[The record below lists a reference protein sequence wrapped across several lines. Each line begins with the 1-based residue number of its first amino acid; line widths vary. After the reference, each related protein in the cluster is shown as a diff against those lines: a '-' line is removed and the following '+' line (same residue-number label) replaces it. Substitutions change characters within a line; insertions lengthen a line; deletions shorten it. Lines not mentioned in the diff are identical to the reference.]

1 MLIEMSF
8 SADLPAEK
16 IEKIFGR
23 NFLEN
28 FSSSNLE
35 LDDLEKVEYQL
46 IGNEDSIVNLK
57 LDGKSYGVV

>member
-57 LDGKSYGVV
+57 LDGKSYGVA